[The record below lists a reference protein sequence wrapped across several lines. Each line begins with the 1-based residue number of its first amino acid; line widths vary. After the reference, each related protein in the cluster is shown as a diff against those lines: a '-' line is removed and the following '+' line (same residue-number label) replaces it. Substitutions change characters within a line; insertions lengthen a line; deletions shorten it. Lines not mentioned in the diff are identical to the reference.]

1 MRRLGTTL
9 LLAVLLVMAIVSP
22 AKAATTGSKSVSS
35 KGITISPAII
45 NVSLDQNLHSTS
57 FKINVENKNSSPV
70 NLKLFSLD
78 FKSLNETGGV
88 AFIGTGGNYG
98 LANWLVLPSEPIKLA
113 AKSSQLITISVDNRT
128 DLAPGGHYAAILFDN
143 AGQSGSGSNKV
154 TINQVAST
162 LVFLKKSGGEIYKL
176 SLQNPDFGST
186 WLRLPHNVN
195 LLISNTGNTQ
205 TVPRGILVI
214 TDPLGHE
221 VRRGVLNGSSA
232 MVLPGSDRLIRVDLF
247 REAKAWL
254 PGRYKATISYRP
266 ADSDTAQTTTYS
278 FVYLNPIL
286 LILIIVLLIFGM
298 LYLRNYRSWQE
309 PKPPSKNKHKGYP
322 QKPKQL

>member
-1 MRRLGTTL
+1 
-9 LLAVLLVMAIVSP
+9 
-22 AKAATTGSKSVSS
+22 
-35 KGITISPAII
+35 
-45 NVSLDQNLHSTS
+45 
-57 FKINVENKNSSPV
+57 
-70 NLKLFSLD
+70 
-78 FKSLNETGGV
+78 
-88 AFIGTGGNYG
+88 
-98 LANWLVLPSEPIKLA
+98 
-113 AKSSQLITISVDNRT
+113 
-128 DLAPGGHYAAILFDN
+128 
-143 AGQSGSGSNKV
+143 
-154 TINQVAST
+154 
-162 LVFLKKSGGEIYKL
+162 
-176 SLQNPDFGST
+176 
-186 WLRLPHNVN
+186 
-195 LLISNTGNTQ
+195 
-205 TVPRGILVI
+205 VPRGILVI

-309 PKPPSKNKHKGYP
+309 PKPPRKNKHKGYP